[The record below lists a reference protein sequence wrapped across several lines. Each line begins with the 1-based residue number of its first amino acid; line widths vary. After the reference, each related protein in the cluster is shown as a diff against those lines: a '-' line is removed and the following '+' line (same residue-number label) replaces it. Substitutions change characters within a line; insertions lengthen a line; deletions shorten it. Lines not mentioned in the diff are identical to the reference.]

1 MGKVRQRAVLRCP
14 GINFPTPYPQG
25 YGATPPLPRPAQS
38 ACDVS
43 RSMPEADPYG
53 NAACAVHRRSG
64 PGRLPSVTGRS
75 RIRRPSGPRAR
86 PPHPEAAAEWITGP
100 SPTAGSASGPL
111 GPPESHRA
119 RSGPSAPF
127 PAAPHGRG
135 GDTGPSGG
143 IRSLPVAIA
152 PFRTISRPTC
162 PGGAKKRLI
171 TRVVRRFN
179 DRITYAQPSIFSQ
192 LHTRAHSLPNWPINP
207 LVTRQE
213 ETARYAST
221 QRGRAMNARRTSL
234 HALRMKRFVIE
245 CFPPSCLVDI
255 APVGELVTPAP
266 RDAVDSILGIECLG
280 NSCRTEGNSAGAT
293 GP

>member
-1 MGKVRQRAVLRCP
+1 MSGNQLPNPLPPRVRRHSSTAQTRAKRVRRFTEHARGGPVWQCRLCRTPTQRARTAALGDRTEPDPSSLRAASAAP
-14 GINFPTPYPQG
+14 APRGGRGVDHRPVTDRRVGIRT
-25 YGATPPLPRPAQS
+25 
-38 ACDVS
+38 S
-43 RSMPEADPYG
+43 R
-53 NAACAVHRRSG
+53 
-64 PGRLPSVTGRS
+64 
-75 RIRRPSGPRAR
+75 
-86 PPHPEAAAEWITGP
+86 
-100 SPTAGSASGPL
+100 
-111 GPPESHRA
+111 PPESHRA